1 MTKWCYLSIQL
12 VTGLLSFQSR
22 AATSWDIDNSRAANS
37 VSQGT
42 VEAGQDG
49 KNGNLAKSLFLSK
62 LDLEEIVW
70 REGVGTARNSALS
83 SAVSSMSGNVSETIC
98 LKNSDVLSEMH
109 TFRGCKFS
117 NPNCGTNVCATEW
130 CGQLTSIGKIA
141 LGIENTKQAD
151 KSNLGRRVTVS
162 FIEEFKRFFGAE
174 NTKAIRFGAQGNRDA
189 FNATAFGSPVR
200 TL

>member
-1 MTKWCYLSIQL
+1 MTKRCCLSIQL

-22 AATSWDIDNSRAANS
+22 AATSWDIDNSHATNS

-62 LDLEEIVW
+62 LDLEEVVW

-83 SAVSSMSGNVSETIC
+83 SAVSSRSGSVPEPVC
-98 LKNSDVLSEMH
+98 LKNYDVLSV
-109 TFRGCKFS
+109 TPVFRVCKS
-117 NPNCGTNVCATEW
+117 SDLIDGAGVSATEW
-130 CGQLTSIGKIA
+130 CGQSTSIGKIA

-151 KSNLGRRVTVS
+151 KGNLARRGTVS
-162 FIEEFKRFFGAE
+162 FKEDFKRFLGSG
-174 NTKAIRFGAQGNRDA
+174 NTKGIRSGSQGDWGAFKVA
-189 FNATAFGSPVR
+189 AFGSPVVTR
-200 TL
+200 